1 MMKKRLASI
10 LLIVA
15 MVLSLAACSGT
26 NTDGGDTQTE
36 GNSGSEATDGSG
48 EQETSDDTYRVG
60 MAVYNLTNPVW
71 SELVEEAQRYGKE
84 KNLEVTYADAG
95 QDSTKQISQI
105 ENFIQSG
112 MDAIIILAIDVEAVE
127 PVAKKAMDKG
137 IYVIDYCR
145 GLQNADTSLEL
156 DPEKTGRALAEMAKD
171 WLDHN
176 MDVSD
181 GFKWGLLDIQTVELG
196 VQEGKACEE
205 AMAEIMPNA
214 ELVAN
219 ASTLTVDE
227 GMKNTESILQ
237 ANPDL
242 RVMLGLSAGSG
253 VGGNEAMKA
262 AAGSEDAYKDY
273 ALFSIDA
280 TEQEVLAIMNDEV
293 LKGSISLGSGKVHA
307 QMLIDYADALLHGK
321 EVERKNY
328 MPIEAITSENVQE
341 FYDNTYKK

>member
-1 MMKKRLASI
+1 MKAIKKLTAILVIMTMMF
-10 LLIVA
+10 
-15 MVLSLAACSGT
+15 SLAACSKTTEESSNEADAGT
-26 NTDGGDTQTE
+26 ETE
-36 GNSGSEATDGSG
+36 SGNKF
-48 EQETSDDTYRVG
+48 RVG
-60 MAVYNLTNPVW
+60 FAVYNLTNPVW
-71 SELVEEAQRYGKE
+71 SELVEEAQRYGAE

-112 MDAIIILAIDVEAVE
+112 MDAICILAIDVEAVE
-127 PVAKKAMDKG
+127 PVAKKAMDEG
-137 IYVIDYCR
+137 IYVVDYCR
-145 GLQNADTSLEL
+145 GLQNAHTSLEL
-156 DPEKTGRALAEMAKD
+156 DPEKTGQALAEMAKT
-171 WLDHN
+171 WLDEN
-176 MDVSD
+176 MKTDEP
-181 GFKWGLLDIQTVELG
+181 FKWGLLDIQTVELG
-196 VQEGKACEE
+196 VQEGAATEAAMEE
-205 AMAEIMPNA
+205 ILPNA

-242 RVMLGLSAGSG
+242 RVMLGLSAGAG

-262 AAGSEDAYKDY
+262 AAGSESAYGDY

-280 TEQEVLAIMNDEV
+280 TEQEVLAIMNNEI

-307 QMLIDYADALLHGK
+307 QMLIDYVDSLLNGK

-328 MPIEAITSENVQE
+328 MPIEAITAENAEE
-341 FYDNTYKK
+341 FYNNTYK

>member
-1 MMKKRLASI
+1 MKKRLTAV
-10 LLIVA
+10 LLVMA
-15 MVLSLAACSGT
+15 MVLGIAACSKG
-26 NTDGGDTQTE
+26 GGDAQ
-36 GNSGSEATDGSG
+36 STDGSKEDTAG
-48 EQETSDDTYRVG
+48 SGTDTQSDSGDVYRVG
-60 MAVYNLTNPVW
+60 MAVYNLSNPVW

-127 PVAKKAMDKG
+127 PLAKKAMDEG

-145 GLQNADTSLEL
+145 GLKNAHTSLEL
-156 DPEKTGRALAEMAKD
+156 DPVKTGRALAEMAKE
-171 WLDHN
+171 WLDEN
-176 MDVSD
+176 MKLS
-181 GFKWGLLDIQTVELG
+181 GEFKWGLLDIQTVELG
-196 VQEGKACEE
+196 VQEGAACEE
-205 AMAEIMPNA
+205 AMEELMPNGK
-214 ELVAN
+214 LVAN

-280 TEQEVLAIMNDEV
+280 TEQEVLAIMNNEV

-307 QMLIDYADALLHGK
+307 QMVIDYADSLLNGR

>member
-1 MMKKRLASI
+1 
-10 LLIVA
+10 
-15 MVLSLAACSGT
+15 MV
-26 NTDGGDTQTE
+26 
-36 GNSGSEATDGSG
+36 
-48 EQETSDDTYRVG
+48 
-60 MAVYNLTNPVW
+60 
-71 SELVEEAQRYGKE
+71 
-84 KNLEVTYADAG
+84 
-95 QDSTKQISQI
+95 
-105 ENFIQSG
+105 
-112 MDAIIILAIDVEAVE
+112 
-127 PVAKKAMDKG
+127 
-137 IYVIDYCR
+137 DYCR
-145 GLQNADTSLEL
+145 GLKNAHTSLEL
-156 DPEKTGRALAEMAKD
+156 DPVKTGRALAEMAKE
-171 WLDHN
+171 WLDAN
-176 MDVSD
+176 MKLS
-181 GFKWGLLDIQTVELG
+181 GEFKWGLLDIQTVELG
-196 VQEGKACEE
+196 VQEGAACEE
-205 AMAEIMPNA
+205 AMEELMPDA
-214 ELVAN
+214 KLVAN

-280 TEQEVLAIMNDEV
+280 TEQEVLAIMNNEV

-307 QMLIDYADALLHGK
+307 QMVIDYADSLLNGR